1 MKRVVDITAVVKR
14 LIDNTLVVK
23 RIVGAPKK

>member
-23 RIVGAPKK
+23 RIVGAPK